1 MNLTFPHPVNE
12 YAARIVAFFVLI
24 LTASIILTDNYFLLF
39 FLLYGFIARTIA
51 GPTLSP
57 MGLLAT
63 KVFIPLFNNK
73 TKLVAGPPKQFAQS
87 IGLIFALLSI
97 ISYFVL
103 TLPLI
108 TNILLIILMFFAG
121 LESII
126 GFCSG
131 CFMFKYLMKFG
142 LVSQKICDRCNNF
155 SK

>member
-1 MNLTFPHPVNE
+1 MTLKKNDITV
-12 YAARIVAFFVLI
+12 IV
-24 LTASIILTDNYFLLF
+24 
-39 FLLYGFIARTIA
+39 
-51 GPTLSP
+51 
-57 MGLLAT
+57 
-63 KVFIPLFNNK
+63 
-73 TKLVAGPPKQFAQS
+73 GPPKQFAQS

-108 TNILLIILMFFAG
+108 TNILLIILMFFAD

-142 LVSQKICDRCNNF
+142 LVSQKVCDRCNNF

>member
-24 LTASIILTDNYFLLF
+24 LTASIILTDNYLLLF

-142 LVSQKICDRCNNF
+142 LVSQKVCDRCNNF

>member
-24 LTASIILTDNYFLLF
+24 LTASIILTDNYLLLF

-73 TKLVAGPPKQFAQS
+73 TKLVAGPPKQFAQF

-142 LVSQKICDRCNNF
+142 LVSQKVCDRCNNF